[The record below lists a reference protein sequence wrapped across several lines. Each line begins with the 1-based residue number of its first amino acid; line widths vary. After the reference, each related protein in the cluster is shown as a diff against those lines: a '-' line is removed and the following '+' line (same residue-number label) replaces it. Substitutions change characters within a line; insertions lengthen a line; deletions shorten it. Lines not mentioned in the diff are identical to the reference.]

1 MLCRVN
7 VMAVVLLYVFFTETE
22 NIDARECT
30 L

>member
-1 MLCRVN
+1 MLYRINFMCI
-7 VMAVVLLYVFFTETE
+7 VLLYVFVTESE